1 MVAFY
6 KESLHGTM
14 ASSLPQTQLLVDGYN
29 VIGAW
34 SELSVLRDR
43 DGLEAARSR
52 LIEELANYSAFQGYQ
67 TRLVFDAH
75 YRDTP
80 GCVET
85 VTNTLELYYTDYGET
100 ADTYIEVFCAQSR
113 KAISR
118 PQRLIVAT
126 NDRAQQLTV
135 SGYGAE
141 WRSAQQL
148 ICDIEIIALKIQRK
162 QRFQKRSGTRLL
174 AHSLN
179 PEAKKKL
186 EQWRYGMH

>member
-1 MVAFY
+1 MVACH
-6 KESLHGTM
+6 KESLHSTM
-14 ASSLPQTQLLVDGYN
+14 APSPVQTQLLVDGYN

-34 SELSVLRDR
+34 LELSVIRDR
-43 DGLEAARSR
+43 DGLETARSR

-85 VTNTLELYYTDYGET
+85 VTNMLELYYTDYGET
-100 ADTYIEVFCAQSR
+100 ADTHIEVFCAQSR
-113 KAISR
+113 TALSR

-135 SGYGAE
+135 AGYGAE

-174 AHSLN
+174 AHSLD
-179 PEAKKKL
+179 PEAKQKL